1 MIDFIEQKKKEEL
14 RKIIF
19 SDEFGW
25 VDNHEWMMDGDKS
38 VELLWNFFESALKQ
52 SYTKGVEDA
61 IKGIP
66 RNWLDPLLTGDNA
79 IIEGYSYTPT
89 DIENLLIAIKQ
100 RLQQLKEQQ

>member
-1 MIDFIEQKKKEEL
+1 MNEFIEQKKKEFEDKFKCGCSHLGEL
-14 RKIIF
+14 HTDSKF
-19 SDEFGW
+19 SMKDFT
-25 VDNHEWMMDGDKS
+25 DF
-38 VELLWNFFESALKQ
+38 LESALKE
-52 SYTKGVEDA
+52 SYNKGVEDA
-61 IKGIP
+61 IEGIP